1 MAIKKTNSTNKM
13 KKTFLA
19 TALIIALAITTTTNA
34 QVGIGVSTANIHP
47 SAQLDVSST
56 TKGFLP
62 PRMTEVQ
69 KNAINSPASGLLV
82 YQTDGVSGYYY
93 YDGSVWK
100 SGLGPQ
106 GPTGPAGTNGSIGE
120 TGPQGIQGLTGA
132 AGATGPQGATGIPG
146 IPGATGPQ
154 GPAGTNGVQG
164 PTGIPGATGP
174 QGPAGLSATSTMA
187 EASTSGSSGTY
198 LLNPSPN
205 NIYINAGSWIS
216 IGANNTSS
224 YYYVISKGNDNTI
237 NIINTGGALTAW
249 PVNATVAL
257 VGNIG
262 AVGVAGPAGPL
273 VATTMATSG
282 SLSFFGSSGTFALT
296 PSPNNVYINTGS
308 YISIGT
314 NNTSQYFYVSN
325 KLEDNTITIVK
336 ESMDAGFSWP
346 VNATVALVGPLGPNG
361 PQGQAGID
369 GSDATIS
376 IGAIGTATTNGATI
390 TSGVLSLAP
399 ADESHGGIVTASEQ
413 TFGGVKTFAD
423 SAVAKGFRATDS
435 ITTNGF
441 RATGTATANSFV
453 KSGGTS
459 SQYLMADG
467 STSAGQTATIS
478 AMQAQIATM
487 QAQIDALKSQ
497 VQGLLNTTG
506 VTIGT
511 QVWKNKNLE
520 VTNYRNGDMIP
531 QVTDPT
537 DWASLTT
544 GAWCYYN
551 NDSTNGAIYGKLY
564 NWYAVNDSRGL
575 APVGYHLPTDYEW
588 NILSD
593 YLGGESVA
601 GGKIKE
607 AGTTN
612 WLSPNTGADNRS
624 GFTALPGGFR
634 STDGAFVDIGR
645 GTLWWS
651 STEGDSATAWTRNLN
666 NYSGYIG
673 SNLFNKIFGF
683 SVRCIKD

>member
-1 MAIKKTNSTNKM
+1 M

-19 TALIIALAITTTTNA
+19 SLLIIALAITTTTNA

-69 KNAINSPASGLLV
+69 KIAISNPASGLLV

-93 YDGSVWK
+93 FDGAVWK

-106 GPTGPAGTNGSIGE
+106 GPA
-120 TGPQGIQGLTGA
+120 
-132 AGATGPQGATGIPG
+132 
-146 IPGATGPQ
+146 
-154 GPAGTNGVQG
+154 
-164 PTGIPGATGP
+164 
-174 QGPAGLSATSTMA
+174 GPAGLTATSTMA
-187 EASTSGSSGTY
+187 EASTTGSSGTY

-205 NIYINAGSWIS
+205 NVYINAGSWIS

-237 NIINTGGALTAW
+237 NIINIGGALTAW

-296 PSPNNVYINTGS
+296 PSPNNVYINAGS

-325 KLEDNTITIVK
+325 KLDDNTITIAK
-336 ESMDAGFSWP
+336 TTMDAGFSWP
-346 VNATVALVGPLGPNG
+346 VNATVALVGPLGPYG

-399 ADESHGGIVTASEQ
+399 ADESNGGIVTNVSQ

-435 ITTNGF
+435 VTTNGF

-453 KSGGTS
+453 KSDGTS

-467 STSAGQTATIS
+467 STSSGMMITSGSFSAVFLTRTITIS
-478 AMQAQIATM
+478 YKLITDGTSKIVHLYIPAFWEQIFNYNTPAVLLCNSALPLSIRPSEAQVLPCSITNNRRVE
-487 QAQIDALKSQ
+487 IGFSSINTDGSIGFFLPPDA
-497 VQGLLNTTG
+497 
-506 VTIGT
+506 
-511 QVWKNKNLE
+511 
-520 VTNYRNGDMIP
+520 
-531 QVTDPT
+531 
-537 DWASLTT
+537 
-544 GAWCYYN
+544 AW
-551 NDSTNGAIYGKLY
+551 
-564 NWYAVNDSRGL
+564 V
-575 APVGYHLPTDYEW
+575 
-588 NILSD
+588 
-593 YLGGESVA
+593 
-601 GGKIKE
+601 
-607 AGTTN
+607 
-612 WLSPNTGADNRS
+612 NTGR
-624 GFTALPGGFR
+624 
-634 STDGAFVDIGR
+634 V
-645 GTLWWS
+645 GTL
-651 STEGDSATAWTRNLN
+651 SAQTITYVIN
-666 NYSGYIG
+666 
-673 SNLFNKIFGF
+673 
-683 SVRCIKD
+683 